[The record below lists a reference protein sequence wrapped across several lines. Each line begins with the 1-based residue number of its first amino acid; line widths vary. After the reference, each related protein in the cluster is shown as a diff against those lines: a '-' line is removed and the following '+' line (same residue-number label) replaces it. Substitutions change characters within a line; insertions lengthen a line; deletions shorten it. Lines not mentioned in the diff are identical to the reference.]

1 MDEWE
6 LRQRWYEKMVEDI
19 TCDFESM
26 KAFIEINIGLD
37 AEHNSLTDIKQDLL
51 YNEWATEE
59 ELNGHQ

>member
-6 LRQRWYEKMVEDI
+6 MRQRWYEKKVEDI

-26 KAFIEINIGLD
+26 KAFIEINVGLD
-37 AEHNSLTDIKQDLL
+37 AEYNSLTDIKQDLL

-59 ELNGHQ
+59 ELG